1 MKFPFLGQAYQSSSP
16 VLASQTAIN
25 IYPESV
31 EGNNDQVGAFYGT
44 PGLIAKYTGSGEVRG
59 LRDAGGYL
67 FAVIGNTVYRLNSA
81 YSATSLGT
89 LPNSTGRVS
98 MVHNET
104 QLAIAHQDGWHWVT
118 FAGSAIASVSG
129 APTSSILRL
138 TLWQN

>member
-1 MKFPFLGQAYQSSSP
+1 MKFPFLGQAYQSRSP

-59 LRDAGGYL
+59 LRDASGYL

-81 YSATSLGT
+81 YSATRLRT
-89 LPNSTGRVS
+89 LSNSTCHVS
-98 MVHNET
+98 MIHNES
-104 QLAIAHQDGWHWVT
+104 QLSIAHQHGWHC
-118 FAGSAIASVSG
+118 
-129 APTSSILRL
+129 L
-138 TLWQN
+138 T